1 MDGYT
6 TPDPL
11 PKNVHVENRPP
22 KVYRVQHVLV
32 RPLNLQQT
40 TLIFMAQTD
49 TQTQ

>member
-11 PKNVHVENRPP
+11 PKNANVVNPPP
-22 KVYRVQHVLV
+22 KVYRVQHVLD
-32 RPLNLQQT
+32 RPLFLQQT

-49 TQTQ
+49 AQTQ